1 MTIQIRISPFFRP
14 NFVIDN
20 CLAPVLQAGTRMTR
34 SQRKSTGTKILSFW
48 PSFVLSVLVSISPL
62 ELCAAEAP
70 VRFPLVYGAMSGNTV
85 PLWIAREQGFFR
97 KYGLDPQL
105 IFIIAGRAAQAM
117 LAGEINVGI
126 IGGTHVVNA
135 VTSGGDMT
143 MLLGLETKLD
153 YFLVARPGIKNAE
166 NLKGK
171 KVAIGTPSGTA
182 SLAAYVGLDYLGL
195 VPRRDNIT
203 LLGVGGPPE
212 RLAALLAGSVDA
224 ASVSPDVAQAAIN
237 QGYTV
242 LLDLAKENVPFQSSG
257 LVTSR
262 KFMKANP
269 QLVENAARAIVEGV
283 AFARNPANKKI
294 VLQSLS
300 KNLRLDK
307 ADLLEKTY
315 KKVDDLPPKPCPS
328 LPGVDSVLKLLVQH
342 GLNPK
347 AAQLKRDDV
356 VDMSLCKKLDESG
369 FMNRLYQRS

>member
-1 MTIQIRISPFFRP
+1 M
-14 NFVIDN
+14 
-20 CLAPVLQAGTRMTR
+20 
-34 SQRKSTGTKILSFW
+34 
-48 PSFVLSVLVSISPL
+48 
-62 ELCAAEAP
+62 
-70 VRFPLVYGAMSGNTV
+70 
-85 PLWIAREQGFFR
+85 
-97 KYGLDPQL
+97 
-105 IFIIAGRAAQAM
+105 
-117 LAGEINVGI
+117 
-126 IGGTHVVNA
+126 
-135 VTSGGDMT
+135 
-143 MLLGLETKLD
+143 
-153 YFLVARPGIKNAE
+153 VARPVIKSAE

-224 ASVSPDVAQAAIN
+224 ASISPDVAQAAMN
-237 QGYTV
+237 QGYNV

-262 KFMKANP
+262 KFMKSNP
-269 QLVENAARAIVEGV
+269 QLVENIARAIVEGV

-294 VLQSLS
+294 VLQSLAR
-300 KNLRLDK
+300 NLRLDK
-307 ADLLEKTY
+307 PDLLEKTY

-347 AAQLKRDDV
+347 AVQLKREDI
-356 VDMSLCKKLDESG
+356 VDMSLCKKFDESG
-369 FMNRLYQRS
+369 FMGRLYQGS

>member
-1 MTIQIRISPFFRP
+1 MR
-14 NFVIDN
+14 
-20 CLAPVLQAGTRMTR
+20 A
-34 SQRKSTGTKILSFW
+34 TKIVPRWLLLIILF
-48 PSFVLSVLVSISPL
+48 FGSIYSS
-62 ELCAAEAP
+62 EVCAAEAP
-70 VRFPLVYGAMSGNTV
+70 ARFPLVYGAMSGNSA
-85 PLWIAREQGFFR
+85 PLWIAKEQGFFK
-97 KYGLDPQL
+97 KYGVDPQL

-117 LAGEINVGI
+117 LSGEINVGV
-126 IGGTHVVNA
+126 IGGTHVANA

-153 YFLVARPGIKNAE
+153 YFLVARPAIKNAE

-212 RLAALLAGSVDA
+212 RLAALLSGSVDA
-224 ASVSPDVAQAAIN
+224 ASVSPDVAQAAMN

-262 KFMKANP
+262 KFMKSNP
-269 QLVENAARAIVEGV
+269 RLVENVARAIVEGV

-300 KNLRLDK
+300 RNLRLDK
-307 ADLLEKTY
+307 PDLLEKTY

-347 AAQLKRDDV
+347 AAQLKREDI
-356 VDMSLCKKLDESG
+356 VDMSLCKKFDESG
-369 FMNRLYQRS
+369 FMNRLYQGS

>member
-1 MTIQIRISPFFRP
+1 MR
-14 NFVIDN
+14 
-20 CLAPVLQAGTRMTR
+20 
-34 SQRKSTGTKILSFW
+34 ILSFW
-48 PSFVLSVLVSISPL
+48 PSLALSILVSISPL

-70 VRFPLVYGAMSGNTV
+70 VRFPLVYGAMSGNSV

-117 LAGEINVGI
+117 LAGEINVGV

-369 FMNRLYQRS
+369 FMDRLYQRS